1 MDSCPNE
8 ILGDIVQLLPKPDLF
23 NLRLV
28 GRRLKNVA
36 TRPVFT
42 QLTLYD
48 DVRSTQKFSSLMVEC
63 DDE

>member
-48 DVRSTQKFSSLMVEC
+48 DVRSAQKFSSLMVEC